1 MLLGLGATSRNQN
14 HPQGRQNYTCFKKA
28 YQIEIYKICKQT
40 VQVRKISFKFEIFY
54 HFKTGFGIIR
64 WSKNQAFHAFKL
76 IDFPFNIHSILMF
89 VFGLANC

>member
-1 MLLGLGATSRNQN
+1 MSFCDLARI
-14 HPQGRQNYTCFKKA
+14 HEFA
-28 YQIEIYKICKQT
+28 I
-40 VQVRKISFKFEIFY
+40 KISFKFEIFY